1 MTVITQLRRGYFAK
15 LVKSCGNSSRHGLRE
30 RPPASRALHCAQGV
44 RGLSVPVQCNADH
57 PPLPAASREQR
68 IPRVQGRW
76 PRSHNWEA
84 SHGHTGGMMRFVI
97 SPDTWDGS
105 RETHLGQFSKG
116 PTCAKASF
124 NNFQRTEIIDSM
136 FLSVVAVNI
145 EIRNKR

>member
-1 MTVITQLRRGYFAK
+1 MTVITQLRIGYFAK

-44 RGLSVPVQCNADH
+44 RGLTVLVQCNADH
-57 PPLPAASREQR
+57 PPLPAASRGQR
-68 IPRVQGRW
+68 VPRVQGTW

-84 SHGHTGGMMRFVI
+84 SHGHTGEMIRFVI

-116 PTCAKASF
+116 PSCAKASF
-124 NNFQRTEIIDSM
+124 NKFQRTEIVYGM

-145 EIRNKR
+145 KIRNKR